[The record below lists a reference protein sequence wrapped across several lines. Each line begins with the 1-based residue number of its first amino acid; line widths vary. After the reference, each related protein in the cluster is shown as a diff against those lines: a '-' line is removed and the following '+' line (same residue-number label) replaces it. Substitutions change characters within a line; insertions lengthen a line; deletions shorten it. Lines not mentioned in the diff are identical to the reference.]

1 MCETETCCLN
11 SGQIQEIIFSVVVLL
26 TQSAQQE
33 IVVSAFFLS
42 AANTLCG
49 LVEEVAWIEDTKM
62 ATMMPTQQE
71 KKPHTVN
78 C

>member
-1 MCETETCCLN
+1 MLFELRIDSGDYFFCSCSSDSERSAGN
-11 SGQIQEIIFSVVVLL
+11 SCFRNS
-26 TQSAQQE
+26 
-33 IVVSAFFLS
+33 LS
-42 AANTLCG
+42 AANALCG
-49 LVEEVAWIEDTKM
+49 LVEEVAWIEDTKK